1 VHIRHLSLTNFRNYR
16 RLELSLAPGAT
27 LLHGHNAQGKTN
39 LLEAVYYLA
48 TTRSPHADNDQQLIN
63 WDALDP
69 EEPVIAGRLVAQV
82 STEDGPRELQ
92 MRLVKEQRRGQAS
105 FRREAL
111 VDGRKVRLMDL
122 LGNLQ
127 VALFLP
133 EDVQIITGS
142 PAKRRRYLDITLCQ
156 ADRLYCRTLSAY
168 NKNLEQRNALLR
180 QIAETGAGLDLL
192 PIYTDKLVE
201 LGSQIFARRAG
212 FIADL
217 AANAQRMHYEQLTD
231 GTETLRLR
239 YLPRLDV
246 SGNGRNDLASI
257 EAAAELGEWLHG
269 QDQVGSVAQRFAEM
283 LARSR
288 QQDIASGS
296 TRLGPHRDDWRFWT
310 DGRNLSSYGS
320 RGQQRTAMLALKLAE
335 IQWMA
340 AQSGETPVLLLDEV
354 VAELDERRRA
364 LLLETVQ
371 SVSQAVLTAT
381 DPGMFT
387 GDFLGKA
394 TLLHVAGGRV
404 SRDETASQDET
415 APETVAEDGESSEQ
429 QSSPSQIIT

>member
-1 VHIRHLSLTNFRNYR
+1 MHITHLSLTNFRNYR

-27 LLHGHNAQGKTN
+27 LLHGQNAQGKTN
-39 LLEAVYYLA
+39 LLEALYYLA

-69 EEPVIAGRLVAQV
+69 EEPVIVGRLVAQV
-82 STEDGPRELQ
+82 TTLDGPRELQ
-92 MRLVKEQRRGQAS
+92 MRLIKEQQRGQSS

-133 EDVQIITGS
+133 EDVQIITGPPS
-142 PAKRRRYLDITLCQ
+142 RRRRYLDITLCQ
-156 ADRLYCRTLSAY
+156 ADRRYCRTLSAY

-180 QIAETGAGLDLL
+180 QIAETGSGRDLL
-192 PIYTDKLVE
+192 PVYTGKLVE
-201 LGSQIFARRAG
+201 LGSKIFARRAD
-212 FIADL
+212 FIASL
-217 AANAQRMHYEQLTD
+217 AADAQRLHYEQLTD
-231 GTETLRLR
+231 GRETLRLH
-239 YLPRLDV
+239 YLPRV
-246 SGNGRNDLASI
+246 EAPANGRNNHSGPRP
-257 EAAAELGEWLHG
+257 EVELGEWL
-269 QDQVGSVAQRFAEM
+269 QDQEGVEAIAQRFAANM
-283 LARSR
+283 T
-288 QQDIASGS
+288 QNQNQDIASG
-296 TRLGPHRDDWRFWT
+296 TTQLGPHRDDWLFLT

-335 IQWMA
+335 IHWMA
-340 AQSGETPVLLLDEV
+340 AQSEDAPVLLLDEV

-371 SVSQAVLTAT
+371 TVSQAVLTAT

-387 GDFLGKA
+387 DDFLSAA
-394 TLLHVAGGRV
+394 TLLQVAGGRV
-404 SRDETASQDET
+404 TAVDPAATQDES
-415 APETVAEDGESSEQ
+415 PEQVSATQLG
-429 QSSPSQIIT
+429 T